1 MLSFHDYKCAAIR
14 YVAAKALNP
23 RCHMKVLQDD
33 SGLRPWHCVHFA
45 NFYRPF
51 HVTLNNSLS
60 HDKHVSA
67 MDHILLADSRLLFK
81 IKTNCISLQRSTP

>member
-33 SGLRPWHCVHFA
+33 SALRPWHCNSILPIFIV
-45 NFYRPF
+45 PF
-51 HVTLNNSLS
+51 MPH
-60 HDKHVSA
+60 
-67 MDHILLADSRLLFK
+67 
-81 IKTNCISLQRSTP
+81 

>member
-33 SGLRPWHCVHFA
+33 SGLRPWHCVFGIA
-45 NFYRPF
+45 IPF
-51 HVTLNNSLS
+51 CQFLSSLS
-60 HDKHVSA
+60 CHTKQFFVA
-67 MDHILLADSRLLFK
+67 
-81 IKTNCISLQRSTP
+81 